1 MLKGLFGDA
10 TKAVMELDA
19 TKAVMEL
26 DATKAVIKAL
36 DSKTAGIIEKGMG
49 LKDNIYTFFNIK
61 KEVIDN
67 ANTQIEEI
75 KEFLTKETI
84 TKLDTFIN
92 NHKKVVEVIKA
103 LKGNKELDNDT
114 NRRVECSY
122 YKTYDDI
129 GRNNITTS
137 SLTLQEVEEIKG
149 IQKGYCDKLFEEND
163 EELQFIYK
171 QTRTIDTN
179 INLLLKNISENR
191 NNAEI
196 VSKLTPLRIK
206 LQEYKGMIFE
216 YIIPFKCGEN
226 GIKGLLSGKGGGSY
240 KKTNKKNILGK
251 ERCIYKISGDRKEY
265 IKYKGNFIAVRE
277 YKKLM
282 KSR

>member
-1 MLKGLFGDA
+1 MLKGLFG
-10 TKAVMELDA
+10 DA

-49 LKDNIYTFFNIK
+49 LKDNIYTFFDVK

-137 SLTLQEVEEIKG
+137 SLTLQEVEEKKG
-149 IQKGYCDKLFEEND
+149 IQEGYCDKLFEEND
-163 EELQFIYK
+163 EKLQFIYK

-179 INLLLKNISENR
+179 INLLLKIISENR

>member
-1 MLKGLFGDA
+1 MLKGLFG
-10 TKAVMELDA
+10 DA

>member
-19 TKAVMEL
+19 TKAV
-26 DATKAVIKAL
+26 IKAL
-36 DSKTAGIIEKGMG
+36 DFKTAGIIEKGMG

-114 NRRVECSY
+114 NRSVECSY

-149 IQKGYCDKLFEEND
+149 IQKGY
-163 EELQFIYK
+163 
-171 QTRTIDTN
+171 
-179 INLLLKNISENR
+179 
-191 NNAEI
+191 
-196 VSKLTPLRIK
+196 
-206 LQEYKGMIFE
+206 
-216 YIIPFKCGEN
+216 
-226 GIKGLLSGKGGGSY
+226 
-240 KKTNKKNILGK
+240 
-251 ERCIYKISGDRKEY
+251 
-265 IKYKGNFIAVRE
+265 
-277 YKKLM
+277 
-282 KSR
+282 

>member
-19 TKAVMEL
+19 TKAV
-26 DATKAVIKAL
+26 IKAL
-36 DSKTAGIIEKGMG
+36 DAKTAGIIEKGMG

-75 KEFLTKETI
+75 KGVLTKETI

>member
-1 MLKGLFGDA
+1 MLKGLFG
-10 TKAVMELDA
+10 DA

-49 LKDNIYTFFNIK
+49 LKDNIYTFFDVK

-92 NHKKVVEVIKA
+92 NHKKVADVIKA
-103 LKGNKELDNDT
+103 LKALKALKGNIKELDNDT

-129 GRNNITTS
+129 GNNNITKEV
-137 SLTLQEVEEIKG
+137 LTLQEVEKIKG

-163 EELQFIYK
+163 EKLQFISK
-171 QTRTIDTN
+171 QVKTIDIN

-196 VSKLTPLRIK
+196 VSKLTPLRIE
-206 LQEYKGMIFE
+206 LQEYKSKVFK
-216 YIIPFKCGEN
+216 YIIVFKCGEN

-265 IKYKGNFIAVRE
+265 IKYKGNFIAVRD

>member
-1 MLKGLFGDA
+1 MLKGLFG
-10 TKAVMELDA
+10 DA

-49 LKDNIYTFFNIK
+49 LKDNIYTFFDVK